1 MKRSRSHLSVVVEE
15 VARRDVSLFPRYVPD
30 QMRQLSARSDKIPS
44 SFEASWN
51 ALMAYRS
58 VNVAPVD
65 TMGCERLFQQ
75 DAPPNAQRYQV
86 LLSLLLSPQ
95 SKDEKTKESID
106 NLIAAVAPEV
116 LTPEKLL
123 QIPDERLQ
131 ELIRPS
137 GMYRAKARA
146 LREVRNKKSEKVCVY
161 VCVCVFFFLFDH
173 HHY

>member
-1 MKRSRSHLSVVVEE
+1 MKIEILSADQGSSRNFLSVLRLMKRSRSHLSVVVEE
-15 VARRDVSLFPRYVPD
+15 VAWRDLSLFPRYVPD

-86 LLSLLLSPQ
+86 L
-95 SKDEKTKESID
+95 
-106 NLIAAVAPEV
+106 N
-116 LTPEKLL
+116 
-123 QIPDERLQ
+123 
-131 ELIRPS
+131 
-137 GMYRAKARA
+137 
-146 LREVRNKKSEKVCVY
+146 
-161 VCVCVFFFLFDH
+161 
-173 HHY
+173 